1 MTTDFGKV
9 SGDYA
14 KYRDALPDL
23 LFRQLKA
30 RGTDFEGRK
39 GLDLGAGTGIFSRA
53 LAERG
58 AEVTGIEPSAEL
70 IEAAVAQSRQ
80 AGLERISNVQ
90 AAAEEFRLPGTY
102 SFVTAVR
109 AWHWFDRDRTLE
121 NIRRHLMPGG
131 SLIVINSVFETTSAA
146 VQLTLRILKENGIVL
161 KPAGSNAEVRERR
174 NGFPVNWFEE
184 WERHGFRLRHEWE
197 QAYTL
202 AYTREDWCG
211 KIRSVSWLANE
222 SKELRMKVSGELLRN
237 LSDFDAVMIIPHK
250 YSVAVLT
257 LES

>member
-39 GLDLGAGTGIFSRA
+39 G
-53 LAERG
+53 
-58 AEVTGIEPSAEL
+58 P
-70 IEAAVAQSRQ
+70 
-80 AGLERISNVQ
+80 
-90 AAAEEFRLPGTY
+90 
-102 SFVTAVR
+102 
-109 AWHWFDRDRTLE
+109 
-121 NIRRHLMPGG
+121 
-131 SLIVINSVFETTSAA
+131 
-146 VQLTLRILKENGIVL
+146 LRILKENGIVL

-202 AYTREDWCG
+202 AYTHEDWCG
-211 KIRSVSWLANE
+211 KIRTVSWLANE

-237 LSDFDAVMIIPHK
+237 LSDFDAIMTIPHK